1 MARDGAA
8 LRGRP
13 GAHSWA
19 FCLLAPAEP
28 TLIWPVSG
36 RPRPGGGEV
45 LGNDALRVL
54 AGLSVAF
61 VFLKH
66 GVGHARRGA
75 AGVRYLGVVSWCL
88 VRRVPVL

>member
-1 MARDGAA
+1 
-8 LRGRP
+8 
-13 GAHSWA
+13 
-19 FCLLAPAEP
+19 
-28 TLIWPVSG
+28 
-36 RPRPGGGEV
+36 

-66 GVGHARRGA
+66 GVDHARRAA
-75 AGVRYLGVVSWCL
+75 AGVRYQGVVSWCL